1 MGDLIINR
9 HEDQKY
15 SVLFNKR
22 TGFFA
27 RIEDEFGA
35 EPFWA
40 ENGPELLDIAITN
53 YCQKGCNFCYRQSN
67 VHGKHMPLSDYQNLI
82 EQARNL
88 GVLQI
93 ALGGGNPNQHPEFI
107 RFLKITREY
116 GIIPSYTTNGDGL
129 TKEILQATREYC
141 GAIAVSAY
149 KPYINMDDIIDVIS
163 HYGIK
168 INVHFIVSLET
179 IEIAIDWLQSPPSF
193 FNKINAIIFLNYKPI
208 NANSDYTLCKSEQ
221 LQQFFSLIRNNR
233 YKFRIGFDSCFI
245 SGIVSNL
252 KVKSIYIDS
261 CDSARF
267 SAFISEDMKMFPC
280 SFMINSKAFGDLRQ
294 NSILD
299 IWKSN
304 DLFNNHRNKIKG
316 NKCQSCCLEQDCKGG
331 CVFLPQ
337 INLCNI
343 TSVALFLLKVL

>member
-9 HEDQKY
+9 YKDQKY

-27 RIEDEFGA
+27 RIEDEFCA

-40 ENGPELLDIAITN
+40 EHGPELLDIAITN

-67 VHGKHMPLSDYQNLI
+67 VQGQHMPFSDYQNLI

-107 RFLKITREY
+107 RFIKTTREY
-116 GIIPSYTTNGDGL
+116 GIIPSFTTNGDGL

-149 KPYINMDDIIDVIS
+149 KPYNKMDDIIGAIS

-179 IEIAIDWLQSPPSF
+179 IKIAIDWLQSPPMF
-193 FNKINAIIFLNYKPI
+193 FNKINAIIFLNFKPI
-208 NANSDYTLCKSEQ
+208 NTSPEFILSRSDKLK
-221 LQQFFSLIRNNR
+221 QFFNLIRHNR
-233 YKFRIGFDSCFI
+233 YKFKIGFDSCFI

-252 KVKSIYIDS
+252 NVKSIYIDS

-267 SAFISEDMKMFPC
+267 SAFISEDMKMYPC
-280 SFMINSKAFGDLRQ
+280 SFMINSKAFGDLRK
-294 NSILD
+294 NSILE

-304 DLFNNHRNKIKG
+304 DLFQSQRSKIKD
-316 NKCQSCCLEQDCKGG
+316 NKCSSCCFEKDCRGG
-331 CVFLPQ
+331 CVFLPK
-337 INLCNI
+337 INLCAMKNN
-343 TSVALFLLKVL
+343 TKA